1 MPALDSEFS
10 EHDLQRL
17 RKNRNVGSLHFKSQM
32 ESTSDCCRQM
42 LSESVLSSEA
52 FPLLV
57 LTELQTQGRG
67 QLDRT
72 WWAEK
77 GALTFTWARQ
87 RETSQSGILSLAVA
101 KLIAESIEAMAP
113 ALTVNIKWPNDV
125 FVSGKKVAGILIESI
140 VVHGRHFELIGIGIN
155 VNNSVATAP
164 TELSAIMTS
173 LIDQLRQSIELT
185 SLLETILEKLVESLE
200 ITQTEQ
206 IIESCAQRSVC
217 QPGSPVTVSTPQGER
232 VGTFVGFG
240 PDGQLQL
247 RVDGTTELI
256 TSGSITSAH

>member
-17 RKNRNVGSLHFKSQM
+17 RENRNVGSLHFKSQM

-77 GALTFTWARQ
+77 GSLTFTWARR
-87 RETSQSGILSLAVA
+87 RESPQTGITSLAVA
-101 KLIAESIEAMAP
+101 KSVAESIEAMAP
-113 ALTVNIKWPNDV
+113 SLTANIKWPNDV

-140 VVHGRHFELIGIGIN
+140 FVHGQHIEMIGIGVN
-155 VNNSVATAP
+155 VNNSVTSAP
-164 TELSAIMTS
+164 SELSATLTS
-173 LIDQLRQSIELT
+173 LIDQLEKPVDLT
-185 SLLETILEKLVESLE
+185 SLLETILEKLIESLGM
-200 ITQTEQ
+200 TQPAQTL
-206 IIESCAQRSVC
+206 ESCVQRSIF
-217 QPGSPVTVSTPQGER
+217 PTGSPITVSTPQGELA
-232 VGTFVGFG
+232 GKFLGFG

-247 RVDGTTELI
+247 LIDGTSQLISSGRI
-256 TSGSITSAH
+256 TSTH